1 MSEDEGLAEHI
12 LAQPE
17 PTTKPPARRWSE
29 YSVVVEMLTAIFD
42 RLGEV
47 PNAIAAANGAKPR
60 KIKPAAR
67 PVTAVEKVRER
78 RAHKKHR
85 SVVARVLPQGADTS
99 AFLQAA
105 EGRPGRRRPV
115 RAQSDPPPVLS

>member
-1 MSEDEGLAEHI
+1 MSEDERLAELV

-17 PTTKPPARRWSE
+17 PTEKPPTRRWSE

-60 KIKPAAR
+60 KLKPAAR
-67 PVTAVEKVRER
+67 PVTAIDKVRER
-78 RAHKKHR
+78 RAHRKHR
-85 SVVARVLPQGADTS
+85 SIVSRVLPKGADVS
-99 AFLQAA
+99 AFFQGPEDKPA
-105 EGRPGRRRPV
+105 RRRP
-115 RAQSDPPPVLS
+115 RPPSTPS